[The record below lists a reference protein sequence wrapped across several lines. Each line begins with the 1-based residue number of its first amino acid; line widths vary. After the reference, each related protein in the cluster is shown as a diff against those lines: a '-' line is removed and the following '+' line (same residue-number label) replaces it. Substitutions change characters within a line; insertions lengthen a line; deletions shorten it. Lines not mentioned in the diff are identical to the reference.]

1 MLTTKGEKLHVLV
14 TENNIT
20 ATVNIDRKHLITPD
34 LLKAIGM
41 PYEYNNE
48 YVKATRVDS
57 EAEIT
62 KWLAGIDL
70 CIK

>member
-1 MLTTKGEKLHVLV
+1 MLTTKGEKLHVVV
-14 TENNIT
+14 TENNLT
-20 ATVNIDRKHLITPD
+20 ASVNISRENLITPA
-34 LLKAIGM
+34 LLEALGM

-48 YVKATRVDS
+48 FYKATRVGT
-57 EAEIT
+57 EAELT